1 MICANYINYL
11 NIFVNYFYCIYSV
24 IYFFSFR
31 DADRMREKQ
40 LEKLKKQEEK

>member
-1 MICANYINYL
+1 MMRASYINNL
-11 NIFVNYFYCIYSV
+11 NIFINYFYCIYLI